1 MEEDLDS
8 VEDGSEQWQKLVS
21 DFYGPFMETVDRA
34 ADTTERIKI
43 PDEVSDV
50 PCDKCGAMMVI
61 KTGRFGKFLACPN
74 FPTCRNTKSI
84 VETVEGVP
92 CPKCGAAIVKK
103 HGRKKVFYGCER
115 YPDCDFTSWDLPV
128 KTRCPKCGGL
138 MVQKHGQN
146 GTLVQCADPNCK
158 TILRRKTKTEDA

>member
-1 MEEDLDS
+1 MNT
-8 VEDGSEQWQKLVS
+8 
-21 DFYGPFMETVDRA
+21 FYGPFMQTVETANVSA
-34 ADTTERIKI
+34 EKIKI

-50 PCDKCGAMMVI
+50 PCEKCGAMMVY
-61 KTGRFGKFLACPN
+61 KMGRFGKFLACPN

-84 VETVEGVP
+84 VEKVEGVP

-103 HGRKKVFYGCER
+103 HGKKKVFYGCER

-128 KTRCPKCGGL
+128 AAKCPKCGGM

-146 GTLVQCADPNCK
+146 GTFIQCADPNCRE
-158 TILRRKTKTEDA
+158 ILRRSKKNDE